1 MAHTSV
7 RHTIPAAGDT
17 VWSLL
22 GDPRESV
29 NRWPAVARAEF
40 EGTGVG
46 AARTL
51 HLVDGTVVRER
62 LEALDPEGRRAR
74 WEVLSFSKLPLRE
87 LHYTV
92 TVQDQGSAAC
102 DVTWELDFEAAGAPE
117 EKVRGMLEGIFGSIR
132 ASLLETLELG

>member
-1 MAHTSV
+1 MPHTSV
-7 RHTIPAAGDT
+7 RHTIPASGEA

-40 EGTGVG
+40 EGAGVG

-51 HLVDGTVVRER
+51 HLVDGSVVRER
-62 LEALDPEGRRAR
+62 LEALDPEARCAR

-92 TVQDQGSAAC
+92 TVQDHGSAAC
-102 DVTWELDFEAAGAPE
+102 DVAWELDFEPAGASE

-132 ASLLETLELG
+132 ASLLETLELN

>member
-7 RHTIPAAGDT
+7 RHTIPAPGDE

-29 NRWPAVARAEF
+29 NRWPAVASAEF
-40 EGTGVG
+40 EGAGVG

-51 HLVDGTVVRER
+51 HLVDGSVVRER
-62 LEALDPEGRRAR
+62 LEALDPETRRAR
-74 WEVLSFSKLPLRE
+74 WEVLTFSKLPLRE

-92 TVQDQGSAAC
+92 SVEDHGEKECGVA
-102 DVTWELDFEAAGAPE
+102 WELDFEPSGASE
-117 EKVRGMLEGIFGSIR
+117 ERVRGMLEGIFGSIR
-132 ASLLETLELG
+132 ASILEAMELS